1 DLAQRTLDGL
11 ASGGG
16 GAADRRRRPR
26 SHGHGV
32 AEPRGV
38 PLGAAADMI
47 TALTLVALGFFLGM
61 RHATDAD
68 HVIAVSTIVTR
79 QRTLRGGVLIG
90 GLWGLGHTLTIM
102 GVGGAII
109 VFSLVIPPALGLTME
124 MTVALM
130 LIVLGLWNLTG
141 IIQTLRDHLGGGA
154 GLHAHAHRHG
164 DYVHSHR
171 HGHGAQDHGHRE
183 DATPQAWLDRHFGG
197 LGLYPG
203 HAVWTPKRDGE
214 VGRHRR
220 ARAGRP
226 PVVERRLRSRC
237 ERLGWAVPVTRSRRD
252 VVSREPRNVPDGR
265 HRARGQPDRRQS
277 PAAR

>member
-1 DLAQRTLDGL
+1 
-11 ASGGG
+11 
-16 GAADRRRRPR
+16 
-26 SHGHGV
+26 
-32 AEPRGV
+32 
-38 PLGAAADMI
+38 MI

-154 GLHAHAHRHG
+154 GLHAHAHRHR
-164 DYVHSHR
+164 DHLHSHR
-171 HGHGAQDHGHRE
+171 PGHGAADPRQRP
-183 DATPQAWLDRHFGG
+183 DATPQAWLDRRLGG
-197 LGLYPG
+197 LGLYQI
-203 HAVWTPKRDGE
+203 V
-214 VGRHRR
+214 
-220 ARAGRP
+220 RP
-226 PVVERRLRSRC
+226 PVV
-237 ERLGWAVPVTRSRRD
+237 GPVPG
-252 VVSREPRNVPDGR
+252 PAGAAGGGLL
-265 HRARGQPDRRQS
+265 ARPT
-277 PAAR
+277 